1 MSASPETSS
10 DPPKQRRSRL
20 SAERVLNSSLELLE
34 EHGFDAFTVAEVS
47 KRAGISVGAIYAR
60 FGSKESLLR
69 AVHGRAME
77 VIALEH
83 AALQAANGPAPR
95 HLPESVVEAVGMV
108 AGVFSRNR
116 DLLRAFMHLGAVD
129 EVISRRGSASSR
141 ELARR
146 FKAIVL
152 VHRDEVVHRDPD
164 TAVDV
169 AFRMTYC
176 TFARQVMY
184 GPEFESEPPVA
195 WDELVAEVAAA
206 CVAYLLR
213 PAGADVRGRARSSG

>member
-1 MSASPETSS
+1 MSELTT
-10 DPPKQRRSRL
+10 PKQKRSRR
-20 SAERVLNSSLELLE
+20 SAERALDASLELLE
-34 EHGFDAFTVAEVS
+34 EQGFDAFTVAEVS

-95 HLPESVVEAVGMV
+95 HLPESVIEAVGMV

-152 VHRDEVVHRDPD
+152 VHRDQVGHRDPD

-169 AFRMTYC
+169 GFRMAYC

-213 PAGADVRGRARSSG
+213 PDGADVRGQARFSG